1 MKKAALLGL
10 VLVPAVALAAGNAGD
25 KPDKKHDG
33 IICRD
38 VAETGSRLSSQRIC
52 MTKDQ
57 WEASRRDAR
66 QAVDQAQTR
75 QNNLKGN

>member
-10 VLVPAVALAAGNAGD
+10 LLIPGVALAAGNVSD

-33 IICRD
+33 LICRD
-38 VAETGSRLSSQRIC
+38 VAETGSRLSSQRVC

-75 QNNLKGN
+75 QNNIKGY